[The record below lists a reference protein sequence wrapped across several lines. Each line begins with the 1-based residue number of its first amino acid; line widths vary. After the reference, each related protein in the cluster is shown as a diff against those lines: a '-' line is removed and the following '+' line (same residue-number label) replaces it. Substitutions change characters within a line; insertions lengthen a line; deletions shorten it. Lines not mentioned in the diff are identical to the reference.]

1 MQNVVFVPL
10 PHSVEKG
17 EQILESQF
25 KDKQELFT
33 ELKQFCEQS
42 FSSTYD
48 LDRTVYARGI
58 RVITDSHE
66 DVARL
71 HEWLDN

>member
-1 MQNVVFVPL
+1 MQNEVFVPL

-25 KDKQELFT
+25 KDNQELFT

-42 FSSTYD
+42 FSSTYE

-58 RVITDSHE
+58 RVITDSRE

-71 HEWLDN
+71 HEWLEN

>member
-1 MQNVVFVPL
+1 MLNEVFVPL

-17 EQILESQF
+17 DKILDSQF
-25 KDKQELFT
+25 KDNQELFT

-42 FSSTYD
+42 FSSSYE

-58 RVITDSHE
+58 RVCTDSHE
-66 DVARL
+66 DVVRL

>member
-1 MQNVVFVPL
+1 MQNEVFVPL

-25 KDKQELFT
+25 KDNQELFT

-42 FSSTYD
+42 FSSTYE

-71 HEWLDN
+71 HEWLEN

>member
-1 MQNVVFVPL
+1 MQNEVFVPL

-17 EQILESQF
+17 EQILDSQF
-25 KDKQELFT
+25 KDNQELFT

-42 FSSTYD
+42 FSSTYE

>member
-1 MQNVVFVPL
+1 MQNEVFVPL

-17 EQILESQF
+17 EQILNSQF
-25 KDKQELFT
+25 KDNQELFT

-42 FSSTYD
+42 FSSTYE

>member
-1 MQNVVFVPL
+1 MQNEVFVPL

-25 KDKQELFT
+25 KDNQELFT

-42 FSSTYD
+42 FSSTYE

>member
-1 MQNVVFVPL
+1 MQNEVFVPL

-17 EQILESQF
+17 EQILDSQI
-25 KDKQELFT
+25 KDNQELFT

-42 FSSTYD
+42 FSSTYE

-71 HEWLDN
+71 HEWLEN

>member
-1 MQNVVFVPL
+1 MQNEVFVPL
-10 PHSVEKG
+10 PHNVEKG

-25 KDKQELFT
+25 KDNQELFT

-42 FSSTYD
+42 FSSTYE

-58 RVITDSHE
+58 RVCTDSHE

-71 HEWLDN
+71 HEWLEN

>member
-1 MQNVVFVPL
+1 MQNEVFVPL

-17 EQILESQF
+17 DRILDSQF
-25 KDKQELFT
+25 KDNQELFT
-33 ELKQFCEQS
+33 ELKHFCEQS
-42 FSSTYD
+42 FRSTYE

-71 HEWLDN
+71 HEWLEN

>member
-1 MQNVVFVPL
+1 MQNEVFVPL

-17 EQILESQF
+17 EQIFDSQF
-25 KDKQELFT
+25 KDNQELFT

-42 FSSTYD
+42 FSSTYE

-58 RVITDSHE
+58 RVITDSRE

-71 HEWLDN
+71 HEWLEN